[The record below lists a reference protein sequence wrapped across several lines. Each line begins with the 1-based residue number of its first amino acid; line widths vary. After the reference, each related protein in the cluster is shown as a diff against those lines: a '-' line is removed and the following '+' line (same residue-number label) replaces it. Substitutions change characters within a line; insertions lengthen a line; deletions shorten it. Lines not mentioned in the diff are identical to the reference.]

1 LRATKK
7 GNTTIM
13 FRIIKSKA
21 QRGFTLIELMIVVA
35 IIGILA
41 AVAIPTFMDMMK
53 NSKRSEAEV
62 NLDSIKKGVKSRLA
76 EFAGFVTA
84 SEGETPDEACCDSGE
99 TDRKCLPD
107 ATIWT
112 SGDAAAPSGWD
123 EINFNVDEKHYF
135 QYAYE
140 GESGAFTALAVGDLD
155 CDDTEVTY
163 SLVGDY
169 NDGNPLYT
177 LVKPARPD

>member
-1 LRATKK
+1 
-7 GNTTIM
+7 M
-13 FRIIKSKA
+13 FRILKNK

-62 NLDSIKKGVKSRLA
+62 NLDAIKKGVKARLA
-76 EFAGFVTA
+76 DFAGFVTA
-84 SEGETPDEACCDSGE
+84 DEDLTPDEACCDSGE
-99 TDRKCLPD
+99 ADRKCLPD
-107 ATIWT
+107 AELWN
-112 SGDAAAPSGWD
+112 SGDPAAPSGWD
-123 EINFNVDEKHYF
+123 EMNFNVDEKHYF
-135 QYAYE
+135 QYSYA
-140 GESGAFTALAVGDLD
+140 GDAAAFTALAVGDLD

-169 NDGNPLYT
+169 NSGNPLYT
-177 LVKPARPD
+177 LTKPARAD